1 MFRIRRHR
9 QRGHPFYLVR
19 ELTDEEW
26 GKSVRVDLW
35 NGLVASIEGSDFV
48 VLHENRASS
57 LRIAGMV
64 VTALGPD
71 VEPRRDLAA
80 CGEWNT
86 VSTPTTDYLRQYS
99 RGLEPKTLIAVM
111 PTGMFKQIG
120 LKLRRSDRWVDIF
133 ETLIVRVD
141 PSSETYSR
149 VQLVHPPVN
158 PITNLADRVTR
169 GVQLTN

>member
-9 QRGHPFYLVR
+9 QSGHPFYLVR

-71 VEPRRDLAA
+71 VEPR
-80 CGEWNT
+80 
-86 VSTPTTDYLRQYS
+86 
-99 RGLEPKTLIAVM
+99 
-111 PTGMFKQIG
+111 
-120 LKLRRSDRWVDIF
+120 
-133 ETLIVRVD
+133 
-141 PSSETYSR
+141 
-149 VQLVHPPVN
+149 
-158 PITNLADRVTR
+158 
-169 GVQLTN
+169 